1 MTVATLIPE
10 GPLCVPQSARKSL
23 RLQPVNR
30 LDRKAPNKRMIPNP
44 DTAARRHLDDW
55 LPALQIHRQ
64 IDLDALC
71 APVDAEMAAIRH

>member
-1 MTVATLIPE
+1 MTVATLTSDV
-10 GPLCVPQSARKSL
+10 PLCIPQTVRTPL

-30 LDRKAPNKRMIPNP
+30 LEMKVKNKRMIPNP

-64 IDLDALC
+64 IDLDTLC
-71 APVDAEMAAIRH
+71 APVDAEMAA